1 MTSVQDTQAPL
12 FIHSKHWLEF
22 AFALQLKPNHLYCF
36 KCIIVL
42 YRNIGN
48 FSTFH
53 HRKNMEI
60 LLQDWNTSGELSL
73 QRFAFLDDEK
83 LKTFWGTIGS

>member
-1 MTSVQDTQAPL
+1 
-12 FIHSKHWLEF
+12 
-22 AFALQLKPNHLYCF
+22 
-36 KCIIVL
+36 
-42 YRNIGN
+42 
-48 FSTFH
+48 
-53 HRKNMEI
+53 MEI